1 MIKDNMI
8 KDNNEIEYSLLNDDN
23 DNDKT
28 VNNTNNNTNN
38 TKNRNNIIIIL
49 SIFFAMSV
57 STICSLYI
65 VLIYQDVHN
74 AYLSVQNLSLSNI
87 NITELYLIRNQLE
100 FLNYCVSEKYCKRI
114 H

>member
-1 MIKDNMI
+1 MI
-8 KDNNEIEYSLLNDDN
+8 KDNNETEYNLLNDHDN
-23 DNDKT
+23 NNDKI
-28 VNNTNNNTNN
+28 VNN
-38 TKNRNNIIIIL
+38 TKNMNNIIITL

-74 AYLSVQNLSLSNI
+74 AYLSFQNLSLSNL
-87 NITELYLIRNQLE
+87 NVTELYSIRNQLE

>member
-8 KDNNEIEYSLLNDDN
+8 KDNYEIEYSLLNDDT

-28 VNNTNNNTNN
+28 VNAANN
-38 TKNRNNIIIIL
+38 TKYMNNIIIIL

-65 VLIYQDVHN
+65 VLIYRDVHN
-74 AYLSVQNLSLSNI
+74 AYSSFQNLSLSNI